1 MKIWIIFIFFLFW
14 ASGISQI
21 NEKSSSDWPM
31 FMHDPQHT
39 GFSPSTIN
47 QIQLL
52 WVFDSKS
59 QTYNLRTLFGNFPKI
74 YSSPIVK
81 KGSVY
86 FIGDETIFSIDA
98 KTGIKK
104 WKKDVSSLNSG
115 IAALDDYL
123 FLLTNKGMVVLNSK
137 EGNEIWEFGVRGK
150 YSKDIRGQLHEHII
164 SYPSAFGNLVVFG
177 TGNPF
182 IMYGDPPPAISEYNF
197 LIALDIKEKKE
208 IWKFETL
215 FTYPYSPLM
224 TTQKLII
231 GDGSIVC
238 FNLESGDILWKN
250 DDLSISTTSS
260 LSSSSNRIFFIS
272 FREKVVSLDIET
284 GNLIWSKDIGE
295 WVNTTPALAYNKVF
309 VISGDGILHALDM
322 ISGQEIWKTRVWYGH
337 LKTNE
342 SYFAPSPVIADHKL
356 FVGSKDGTIY
366 CFNTETGQ
374 KIWEYETES
383 EILSAPAIA
392 DGKLFVLTIDGKLY
406 AFGEKEA
413 ETRIIRGYSREIM
426 TLLLVLL
433 LVSLLAISIKLL
445 SRFSKK

>member
-1 MKIWIIFIFFLFW
+1 MLL
-14 ASGISQI
+14 ALGIMLLSVVDSQTDD
-21 NEKSSSDWPM
+21 DWLM

-52 WVFDSKS
+52 WVFDSRS

-74 YSSPIVK
+74 YGSPVVK
-81 KGSVY
+81 EGSVY

-115 IAALDDYL
+115 IATLDDYL
-123 FLLTNKGMVVLNSK
+123 FLLTNKGMVVLNSR
-137 EGNEIWEFGVRGK
+137 EGNEIWEFSVRGR
-150 YSKDIRGQLHEHII
+150 YSKDIRGQLHEQII

-182 IMYGDPPPAISEYNF
+182 IMYGNPPPEISEHNF

-208 IWKFETL
+208 IWKFNTL
-215 FTYPYSPLM
+215 FSYPFSPLM

-231 GDGSIVC
+231 GDGSIIC

-250 DDLSISTTSS
+250 DNLSISTTSS
-260 LSSSSNRIFFIS
+260 LSSFSNRIFFIS

-295 WVNTTPALAYNKVF
+295 WMNTTPALAYNKVF

-342 SYFAPSPVIADHKL
+342 GYFAPSPVIADHKL

-374 KIWEYETES
+374 EIWEYKTES
-383 EILSAPAIA
+383 EILSTPAIA
-392 DGKLFVLTIDGKLY
+392 DGKLFVATTDGKLY

-413 ETRIIRGYSREIM
+413 ETRFIRGYSREIM
-426 TLLLVLL
+426 TLLLILL
-433 LVSLLAISIKLL
+433 IVSLLVISIKLL
-445 SRFSKK
+445 RRFSKK